1 MNRTNFIRVAL
12 ALLINLLS
20 TFTVRAEVGDQFI
33 VDGLKYTIT
42 SESPDYTV
50 ELTGYDGDKPT
61 GDLTIPETVSN
72 GEHDFTVTSIGE
84 QVFWGCSDL
93 LSITVPACLKTI
105 GFQAFYDCSGLV
117 SFDIPDV
124 VTIIGEQSF
133 QGCSSLQ
140 SIVVPNSVTEIKS
153 NAFIGCSSLKSAI
166 IGSSVNTIGS
176 SVFENCVELETVNIP
191 DGVTVINKRT
201 FKNCSSL
208 KQIEIPENVK
218 EIGES
223 AFEGCSS
230 LTSLVIPAS
239 VKTLKNKVFQSCSG
253 ISSAIIGSGVTAIGR
268 NVFRGC
274 QNLTDIYFYADR
286 SKLTW
291 NESTYH
297 YSTLYST
304 YYHVFDASEWNDLER
319 YGFMTV
325 EDLKVNLNTDLEAN
339 YVRLEDTKGKPCV
352 FKREFQGDISSTICL
367 PFSITPSEGIG
378 TFYEFTGVNDNRTEA
393 TMTQAQTPLVAN
405 TPYLFRPAA
414 DGELTFEGTIDVSEV
429 VAGKV
434 SDDSGNW
441 TFTGTYAERR
451 WDAENNTDELG
462 RIYGFAS
469 GQGYGN
475 TEASTEAGVFIRLN
489 SGGIKPFRAYLEYNG
504 TQARARSRGAAE
516 ELPDRM
522 SVRLIGND
530 GQTTG
535 ISTLDIQVSDE
546 WYDLSGRKLMN
557 KPTKDGVYIKNGRK
571 IVIRK

>member
-1 MNRTNFIRVAL
+1 MNRIKNLISIRVASM
-12 ALLINLLS
+12 LLFLLS
-20 TFTVRAEVGDQFI
+20 TFTAWAEVGDQFI

-50 ELTGYDGDKPT
+50 ELARCITSSLPST
-61 GDLTIPETVSN
+61 SLIIPASVSYEEN
-72 GEHDFTVTSIGE
+72 DYAVTSIG
-84 QVFWGCSDL
+84 L
-93 LSITVPACLKTI
+93 RAC
-105 GFQAFYDCSGLV
+105 YDCTTLTS
-117 SFDIPDV
+117 
-124 VTIIGEQSF
+124 II
-133 QGCSSLQ
+133 
-140 SIVVPNSVTEIKS
+140 VPNSVTYIGQQ
-153 NAFIGCSSLKSAI
+153 AFQNCIGITSI
-166 IGSSVNTIGS
+166 VIPNSVTELGRRAFYKCANLISITVPCTVSTIG
-176 SVFENCVELETVNIP
+176 NL
-191 DGVTVINKRT
+191 
-201 FKNCSSL
+201 
-208 KQIEIPENVK
+208 
-218 EIGES
+218 
-223 AFEGCSS
+223 AFEKCTG
-230 LTSLVIPAS
+230 LTSV
-239 VKTLKNKVFQSCSG
+239 V
-253 ISSAIIGSGVTAIGR
+253 IGSGVTTIASDA
-268 NVFRGC
+268 FKGC
-274 QNLTDIYFYADR
+274 EAVTDVYCYADP
-286 SKLTW
+286 SKLEWDHQGHSNFSRYMT
-291 NESTYH
+291 NF
-297 YSTLYST
+297 
-304 YYHVFDASEWNDLER
+304 HVFDTSEWT
-319 YGFMTV
+319 GFDGPGLV
-325 EDLKVNLNTDLEAN
+325 FVGDLKVDLVADLDACIITLEAA
-339 YVRLEDTKGKPCV
+339 KGEPCI

-405 TPYLFRPAA
+405 TPYLFKPAA

-489 SGGIKPFRAYLEYNG
+489 SGGIKPFRAYLEYNE

-516 ELPDRM
+516 ELPERM

-535 ISTLDIQVSDE
+535 ISTLDIQISGE

-557 KPTKDGVYIKNGRK
+557 KPTRNEVYIKNGRK
-571 IVIRK
+571 IVNRK